1 MHHSSA
7 SPLQSSGNIHT
18 YISAISGT
26 IHSASAGASGR
37 NTLEVRP
44 SGLQRSVSLP
54 LNRER
59 TPPGRNPP
67 LVSIRQRRQGDTE
80 DLASGNDSVIV
91 LHPSLMNEE
100 PDVTSVELDV
110 PAPNIYRRRRGALRQ
125 NRRALSQEVQG
136 PHLSPYLGPR
146 TQSASATSSTA
157 SAAAVARALAVQESA
172 RPVLDEEEEEV
183 EETNPLVESVKHKL
197 LEQGHLSL
205 LDVVE
210 KMPTS
215 LHESIVTDN
224 VSRSCLDTISNRIPE
239 LQSGHLAHNNSDSS
253 TGAIHWFEGE
263 DDLWF
268 DPNYAYKLMCDFNN
282 LLYTHTTSCQ

>member
-26 IHSASAGASGR
+26 IHSASAGVSGR

-59 TPPGRNPP
+59 SPPGRNPP
-67 LVSIRQRRQGDTE
+67 LVSIRQRRQGEAE
-80 DLASGNDSVIV
+80 DLASENESIIV
-91 LHPSLMNEE
+91 LHPSLMTEE
-100 PDVTSVELDV
+100 QDASAVELEV

-125 NRRALSQEVQG
+125 NRRAVSQEVGQG
-136 PHLSPYLGPR
+136 PHLSPYLGSR

-183 EETNPLVESVKHKL
+183 EEANPLVESVKHKL

-224 VSRSCLDTISNRIPE
+224 VSRACLDTISNRIPE

-253 TGAIHWFEGE
+253 KGAIHWFEGK
-263 DDLWF
+263 DDCGWTLIT
-268 DPNYAYKLMCDFNN
+268 Y
-282 LLYTHTTSCQ
+282 